1 MANFDGLPDH
11 IKNLQAGQL
20 EYLRRW
26 LLCHKAIREG
36 RWDAVKKWAI
46 LCSKEDLY
54 NAARRLH
61 DQGIDLSGGFI

>member
-1 MANFDGLPDH
+1 MNQLPP
-11 IKNLQAGQL
+11 GQF

-46 LCSKEDLY
+46 LCNNINLY
-54 NAARRLH
+54 ECAKRLH
-61 DQGIDLSGGFI
+61 DQGIDLSNGFI